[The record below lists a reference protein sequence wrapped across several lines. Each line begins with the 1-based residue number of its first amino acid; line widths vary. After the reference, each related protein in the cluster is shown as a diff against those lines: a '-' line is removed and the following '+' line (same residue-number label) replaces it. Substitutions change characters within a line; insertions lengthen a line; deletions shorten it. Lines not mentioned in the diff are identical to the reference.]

1 MKKDWILAAYLLIAS
16 LLLIFRVQL
25 MSWLESD
32 APWYQD
38 IFVIVLAFIIALVP
52 ALPYAIAAVIIGAK
66 YGTVIGAAINVTI
79 SVLAAIVLFAIV
91 RYVVTPEYRQK
102 ASGIKGISHLT
113 SFTEGNAFIAILFAR
128 LLPFVPAQAVN
139 IYASLTRMQW
149 KPYIYATVLGK
160 LPFVIT
166 VSLFGDRI
174 MTNSEPQDW
183 LWIGL
188 GYGLFLLMVFW
199 IYRSFLLRNL
209 E

>member
-1 MKKDWILAAYLLIAS
+1 MRNGWILAAYLLIAS

-25 MSWLESD
+25 ISWLEAD

-38 IFVIVLAFIIALVP
+38 IFVIFFAFIIALVP
-52 ALPYAIAAVIIGAK
+52 ALPYTIAAVVIGAK
-66 YGTVIGAAINVTI
+66 YGTVIGASINVTI
-79 SVLAAIVLFAIV
+79 SVFAAIVLFAVV
-91 RYVVTPEYRQK
+91 RYVITPESRQK
-102 ASGIKGISHLT
+102 ASGVKGVSRLT
-113 SFTEGNAFIAILFAR
+113 VFTEGNAFFAILFAR

-166 VSLFGDRI
+166 VTLFGDRI
-174 MTNSEPQDW
+174 MTNSETKEW

-188 GYGLFLLMVFW
+188 AYGLFLLIVLW
-199 IYRSFLLRNL
+199 IYRSFHLIKR
-209 E
+209 